1 MKKHVILLA
10 GGKGTRMNA
19 AVNKVLL
26 DLCGKPVILRSAE
39 AFSSMADDMIIVC
52 RAEDQPVIES
62 IFSRSFLPFPVYF
75 TSNSLIWFR

>member
-39 AFSSMADDMIIVC
+39 AFSSLADDMIIVC
-52 RAEDQPVIES
+52 REDDRPEIETL
-62 IFSRSFLPFPVYF
+62 FNRSPLP
-75 TSNSLIWFR
+75 